1 MLPLILLLL
10 VHQVHGS
17 SYTIQMN
24 DVDVNCLKEPQKL
37 SSLPMVVLAFNIWN
51 NQLTVPGTFDLSLS
65 LNVTKKLSRD
75 IQFSTKVERKLGPA
89 WIDLPCLAGI
99 GACDKLSFCD
109 LIQQACKSKSF
120 IRSNTRGAQNAC
132 SCDLDVG
139 TYTIEHVPIK
149 IKRKKSAKLMK
160 PVTTGQYRFKVKFF
174 ETKTKAVAGCVNGYF
189 TLSKPNK
196 FYK

>member
-10 VHQVHGS
+10 VGQAYGV

-24 DVDVNCLKEPQKL
+24 EVDINCLKEPKRV
-37 SSLPMVVLAFNIWN
+37 SSMPIVVLAFNLWN
-51 NQLTVPGTFDLSLS
+51 NEISVPGTLDLSLS
-65 LNVTKKLSRD
+65 LNVTAKLTRD

-109 LIQQACKSKSF
+109 LIKQACKTKSF
-120 IRSNTRGAQNAC
+120 IRSNAKGAQNPC

-139 TYTIEHVPIK
+139 TYTIEHVPIQ

-160 PVTTGQYRFKVKFF
+160 PVTTGQYRFKIKFF
-174 ETKTKAVAGCVNGYF
+174 EATNKAVLGCVNGYF
-189 TLSKPNK
+189 TLSKLNK
-196 FYK
+196 F